1 MTQSPEVSQIFTRIR
16 CFTTYNVNSICWC
29 CWWAMRHLSQYTNT
43 NTNSQI
49 QTQVAD
55 ICEAYQLSQCHH
67 NSLSIQLLT
76 PQVNTTV
83 TTAGV
88 TSQHIYIKH
97 LLPTSTSSSD
107 KVFPS
112 CCFHNDTRV
121 TDNGSYL
128 VAVSWVSPQLISLG
142 WIDVDVTKRACD
154 MISHIC
160 CSMHQDIHKL
170 LENLSGQSTILVW

>member
-1 MTQSPEVSQIFTRIR
+1 MLIQFADVADEQWGICHNTQIQIQF
-16 CFTTYNVNSICWC
+16 
-29 CWWAMRHLSQYTNT
+29 T
-43 NTNSQI
+43 NTNSSCWYLWGLSAVSVSPQLTAHNLSNYSLHKS
-49 QTQVAD
+49 TQLC
-55 ICEAYQLSQCHH
+55 I
-67 NSLSIQLLT
+67 
-76 PQVNTTV
+76 TV
-83 TTAGV
+83 TAAGV
-88 TSQHIYIKH
+88 TSQHIYIQH

-170 LENLSGQSTILVW
+170 LENLSGQSTTLVW

>member
-1 MTQSPEVSQIFTRIR
+1 
-16 CFTTYNVNSICWC
+16 
-29 CWWAMRHLSQYTNT
+29 MRHLSQYTNT

-49 QTQVAD
+49 QIHKYNSQIQFTNTNSSCWYLWGLSAVSVSPQLTAHNLFNYSLHKSTQLC
-55 ICEAYQLSQCHH
+55 I
-67 NSLSIQLLT
+67 
-76 PQVNTTV
+76 TV
-83 TTAGV
+83 TGAGV

-97 LLPTSTSSSD
+97 SLPTSTSSSD

>member
-1 MTQSPEVSQIFTRIR
+1 MLIQFADVADEQWGICHNTQIQIQIHKYKF
-16 CFTTYNVNSICWC
+16 
-29 CWWAMRHLSQYTNT
+29 TNT
-43 NTNSQI
+43 IHKYKLKLLIFVRPIS
-49 QTQVAD
+49 
-55 ICEAYQLSQCHH
+55 CLS
-67 NSLSIQLLT
+67 
-76 PQVNTTV
+76 V
-83 TTAGV
+83 TTTHYLSNYSLHKSTQLCITATGAGV

-112 CCFHNDTRV
+112 CCFHNATRV

>member
-1 MTQSPEVSQIFTRIR
+1 MLLMSNEASVTIHKYKYKF
-16 CFTTYNVNSICWC
+16 
-29 CWWAMRHLSQYTNT
+29 T

-49 QTQVAD
+49 QFTNTNSSCWYLWGLSAVSVSPQLTAHNLSNYSLHKSTQLC
-55 ICEAYQLSQCHH
+55 I
-67 NSLSIQLLT
+67 
-76 PQVNTTV
+76 TV

-88 TSQHIYIKH
+88 TSQHIYIQH

-128 VAVSWVSPQLISLG
+128 VAVSWVSPQLLSLG
-142 WIDVDVTKRACD
+142 WIDETWRKEHVTW
-154 MISHIC
+154 SHTSVAQCTRIFTNFWRIC
-160 CSMHQDIHKL
+160 LGSPRFWFDKL
-170 LENLSGQSTILVW
+170 QKSFYRF

>member
-1 MTQSPEVSQIFTRIR
+1 MLIQFADVADEQWG
-16 CFTTYNVNSICWC
+16 IC
-29 CWWAMRHLSQYTNT
+29 HNT
-43 NTNSQI
+43 QI
-49 QTQVAD
+49 QIQIHKYKLKLLIFVRPISCLSVTTTHYLSNYSLHKSTQLC
-55 ICEAYQLSQCHH
+55 I
-67 NSLSIQLLT
+67 
-76 PQVNTTV
+76 TV
-83 TTAGV
+83 TAAGV

-97 LLPTSTSSSD
+97 VLPTSSD